1 MLSRCCL
8 DLRARLLPP
17 SSITASVRLVSTST
31 PSLHPQSPPA
41 ATSTSAAQP
50 FSTPFTPSPA
60 KSTDPT
66 QAALPSHSPPKSSL
80 PAGTPL
86 KGLAFLKNREPPV
99 AREDD
104 EYPSWL
110 WGLLDEGKFGS
121 KRDMDGAAGEGD
133 LFCML
138 GDLSL
143 RPFQL
148 TSVST
153 AKSAKQRRI
162 AARLA
167 RRSASR
173 SPPES
178 QAPPVPIH
186 EQSVDLPSAP
196 QNRLGRNVDVPAGEE
211 ARRVRE
217 DLTSRLREKRRKSI
231 KEGNFLRGMR

>member
-1 MLSRCCL
+1 MLSRRCL
-8 DLRARLLPP
+8 DLRAQLLPP
-17 SSITASVRLVSTST
+17 SSVPASVRLVSTST

-50 FSTPFTPSPA
+50 FSTPFTPSPTN
-60 KSTDPT
+60 SNDPT
-66 QAALPSHSPPKSSL
+66 QAALPSHSLPKSSL
-80 PAGTPL
+80 QAGTPL

-121 KRDMDGAAGEGD
+121 KREKDGAAGEGD
-133 LFCML
+133 LF
-138 GDLSL
+138 S
-143 RPFQL
+143 
-148 TSVST
+148 
-153 AKSAKQRRI
+153 KSAKQRRI
-162 AARLA
+162 AARLT

-173 SPPES
+173 STPES

-196 QNRLGRNVDVPAGEE
+196 QNRFGRNVDVPAGEE
-211 ARRVRE
+211 ARRARE
-217 DLTSRLREKRRKSI
+217 DLTSRLRQKRRKSI